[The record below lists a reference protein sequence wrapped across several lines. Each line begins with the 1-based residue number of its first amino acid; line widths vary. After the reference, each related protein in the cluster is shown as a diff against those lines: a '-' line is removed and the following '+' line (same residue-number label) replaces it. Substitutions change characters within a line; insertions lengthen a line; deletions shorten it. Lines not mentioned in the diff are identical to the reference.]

1 MSPHYHHSAE
11 LMSSSE
17 LLGNTII
24 ALSYSFLKY
33 TLCLKREINE
43 KEGKKGKAVNVFQ
56 HLIHNYDG
64 LSR

>member
-1 MSPHYHHSAE
+1 
-11 LMSSSE
+11 MSSSE

-24 ALSYSFLKY
+24 VLSYSFLKY